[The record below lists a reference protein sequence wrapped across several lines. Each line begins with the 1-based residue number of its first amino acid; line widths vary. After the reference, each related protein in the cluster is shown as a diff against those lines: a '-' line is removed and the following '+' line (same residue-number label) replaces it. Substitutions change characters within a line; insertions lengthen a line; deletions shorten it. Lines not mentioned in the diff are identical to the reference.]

1 MVSFSQHYSSLSE
14 NKSTD
19 WINRAVS
26 QTTVTEMFWDP
37 YKAILAYRNTTID
50 MLGMSSTPL
59 FFGRRLK
66 TDLPA
71 DTSPL
76 QVSTNVGMQD
86 NKKRLITRKYQQK
99 LNFDAHAGKEFSR
112 SLFCGNFCNAS
123 QNKWTPTIVMQKQ
136 SATIQCAWKTAGE
149 TLPT

>member
-1 MVSFSQHYSSLSE
+1 
-14 NKSTD
+14 
-19 WINRAVS
+19 
-26 QTTVTEMFWDP
+26 
-37 YKAILAYRNTTID
+37 

-66 TDLPA
+66 TDLP

-112 SLFCGNFCNAS
+112 SLFSGKFWNAS

-136 SATIQCAWKTAGE
+136 SATIQCA
-149 TLPT
+149 